1 MSDATALCGS
11 MRLRLLGCRGRGGDA
26 VGTFKTIAR
35 AAHGLQVTRRFSVVL
50 DLFANAPDIHID
62 GTWCHKARIAPHGIQ
77 QLVAAE
83 DSSRVPRQVVE
94 QAELGRGGGDQL
106 AADTQL
112 HGATIN
118 LDLAD
123 AKRFCRFLPLKS
135 AQHGFHTRQQFAGAE
150 GLGDVIVRAQLQT
163 VNPVA
168 FTCQCGQKD
177 HRDHAEGGI
186 GAQTAAQ
193 IQPISTGHHDVQQEE
208 RRDGQLCRRQHLT
221 GVCKRLHGVACVLQV
236 VTDQLGDVRIVF
248 QQEDGLTHVQQLLT
262 CALSKRDTCSPH
274 QRSAMRT
281 CRLRMND
288 EIRFRLFTSS
298 EPTPRYGLYSHGAMS
313 FSDWLLADL
322 RVPTPHKEEEAQN
335 PWWRVMCLTGVD
347 YFSTLGYQPGIAFL
361 AAGVLSPL
369 ATFVLVL
376 VTLFAALPVYS
387 RVCKASPYGQ
397 GSIAMLQRL
406 FPAWYGKIFVLVL
419 LGFATTDFIITM
431 TLSAADGAAH
441 LIHNPLMPHWVD
453 HQMIVTLLILAILSG
468 IFLKGFKEA
477 VNIAVWLV
485 GIYLLLNAVVV
496 VAGVLQILH
505 HPEVLHNWR
514 VAISARP
521 QSKLGMFALALLLFP
536 KLALG
541 LSGFETGVAVMPLI
555 AAKDIEERVR
565 NAKRLLIT
573 AAVIMSVFLMATS
586 VITTVLIPAKAFQ
599 EGGDANGRA
608 MAWLAHHYTGNV
620 VGTAYDI
627 STILILGFAGASA
640 MAGLLNLIPRYLPKF
655 GMAPEWARA
664 SRPLVLVFMGI
675 ATVVTVLFRADVDA
689 QGGAYATGVLVLI
702 TSASVAVMLSVWGTR
717 LRWAFIATSAIFT
730 YTTLA
735 NIVERPEGL
744 KISSI
749 FIGCILLSSFI
760 SRALRSTELRITEVQ
775 LDAAAEEILSEVQD
789 QVFRLVARGP
799 EIGDSEGALDI
810 SDRKVRYFHSLS
822 EDEHLLFFEVTRT
835 DASEFSETLCVTGR
849 HVGRHRVLSAKSP
862 VVANAIAGML
872 VYLSKRTGQVPHV
885 YFRWTEVSPALNIM
899 RFLFLGEGDT
909 APLTHEVL
917 RKAIPQPENRPV
929 VHVS

>member
-1 MSDATALCGS
+1 LYERQDSDKIMS
-11 MRLRLLGCRGRGGDA
+11 
-26 VGTFKTIAR
+26 V
-35 AAHGLQVTRRFSVVL
+35 
-50 DLFANAPDIHID
+50 
-62 GTWCHKARIAPHGIQ
+62 
-77 QLVAAE
+77 
-83 DSSRVPRQVVE
+83 
-94 QAELGRGGGDQL
+94 
-106 AADTQL
+106 
-112 HGATIN
+112 
-118 LDLAD
+118 
-123 AKRFCRFLPLKS
+123 
-135 AQHGFHTRQQFAGAE
+135 
-150 GLGDVIVRAQLQT
+150 
-163 VNPVA
+163 
-168 FTCQCGQKD
+168 
-177 HRDHAEGGI
+177 
-186 GAQTAAQ
+186 
-193 IQPISTGHHDVQQEE
+193 
-208 RRDGQLCRRQHLT
+208 
-221 GVCKRLHGVACVLQV
+221 
-236 VTDQLGDVRIVF
+236 
-248 QQEDGLTHVQQLLT
+248 
-262 CALSKRDTCSPH
+262 
-274 QRSAMRT
+274 
-281 CRLRMND
+281 
-288 EIRFRLFTSS
+288 
-298 EPTPRYGLYSHGAMS
+298 
-313 FSDWLLADL
+313 SDWLLADL
-322 RVPTPHKEEEAQN
+322 RVPTPHTEHESQN

-397 GSIAMLQRL
+397 GSVAMLQRL

-441 LIHNPLMPHWVD
+441 LIHNPLMPHWID
-453 HQMIVTLLILAILSG
+453 HQMIVTLLILAILGG

-477 VNIAVWLV
+477 VTIAVWLV
-485 GIYLLLNAVVV
+485 GIYLVLNAVVV
-496 VAGVLQILH
+496 VAGVMQIVH
-505 HPEVLHNWR
+505 HPEVMHNWHM
-514 VAISARP
+514 AINDRH
-521 QSKLGMFALALLLFP
+521 QSKLGMFVLALLLFP

-555 AAKDIEERVR
+555 AAESQEERIR
-565 NAKRLLIT
+565 NAKRLLVT

-586 VITTVLIPAKAFQ
+586 VITTVLIPARAFR

-608 MAWLAHHYTGNV
+608 MAWLAHHYTGNII
-620 VGTAYDI
+620 GTAYDV

-675 ATVVTVLFRADVDA
+675 ATIVTVLFRANVDA

-702 TSASVAVMLSVWGTR
+702 TSASTAVMLSVWR
-717 LRWAFIATSAIFT
+717 RKLKWVFVATTAIFI
-730 YTTLA
+730 YTTVA

-749 FIGCILLSSFI
+749 FIGCILLSSFV
-760 SRALRSTELRITEVQ
+760 SRAMRSTELRITDIQ
-775 LDAAAEEILSEVQD
+775 LDEMAESILAEDED
-789 QVFRLVARGP
+789 QLIRLVARKP
-799 EIGDSEGALDI
+799 ESGDAEAALAM

-822 EDEHLLFFEVTRT
+822 DEECLFFFEVVRT

-849 HVGRHRVLSAKSP
+849 RVGRHRILSAKSP
-862 VVANAIAGML
+862 VIANAIAGML
-872 VYLSKRTGQVPHV
+872 VYIASRTGQPPHV
-885 YFRWTEVSPALNIM
+885 YFKWTQVSPAINIM

-917 RKAIPQPENRPV
+917 RKAIPRQENRPI